1 MCKLPIRLDSEV
13 LERKR
18 VKYYIDVVILKVK
31 NCYVLKGLYIEA
43 NTI

>member
-13 LERKR
+13 LER

-31 NCYVLKGLYIEA
+31 NCYILKGLYIEA